1 MIFHGEK
8 CRHCGANM
16 TEPKPVLEGPRKGQT
31 RTICVKC
38 GHIDYHGTADSQQ
51 AQTAQ
56 QMQAQAQKRYY

>member
-16 TEPKPVLEGPRKGQT
+16 TQPKPVLEGPRKGQT

-38 GHIDYHGTADSQQ
+38 GHIDYHGVADTQQ
-51 AQTAQ
+51 SNP
-56 QMQAQAQKRYY
+56 QMAQAQQPKRYY

>member
-51 AQTAQ
+51 AQTA
-56 QMQAQAQKRYY
+56 